1 MAFRI
6 ENIDRPENYVDF
18 EIELADGKVATFSI
32 PKSDC
37 IAPSVLKKLDSLI
50 AAQGENSSIVEL
62 NRESLKILAPEH
74 KKVFDTL
81 VQRQMDAIF
90 KHWNDESEV
99 PLGESE
105 ASTDS

>member
-18 EIELADGKVATFSI
+18 EIEQADGKVANFSI

-50 AAQGENSSIVEL
+50 SAQGENSSIVEL